1 MKRFFRWSA
10 LIAGI
15 LALVAAGAA
24 GGVYVGLRNTV
35 PPASG
40 KLAIAGLSAP
50 VEIVRDREDVPHIF
64 ASTLEDLYCALGFVH
79 AQDRLWQMELLRR
92 TAQGRL
98 SEILGERTF
107 TTDVFLRTLNL
118 YGHAERSLQA
128 LSPESRKVLEAYARG
143 VNAYMER
150 STGWLEPRLP
160 PEFLLLRYRPEPW
173 RPADSV
179 VAVKM
184 MALQLG
190 TNLNHEIRRLAFAAQ
205 GLSSAEIE
213 DLMPLDAADTP
224 PPLPEIAQLYP
235 LRRPHGAQ
243 KHAAATLVDDLF
255 GTAASNNWVVS
266 GARTASGKPLLAN
279 DPHLQL
285 GAPSIWYLAHLA
297 LGQPNAAP
305 ANMVGATL
313 AGVPLVV
320 LGRGDAVA
328 WGFTN
333 TGADVQDLFIEKVNP
348 DKPGEYLTP
357 DGYRPFTVE
366 PLTIKIKGVG
376 ERTVERRST
385 RHGPV
390 LPGFYRGLESML
402 APGYVAALQWT
413 ALADDDTTIA
423 AGMIDPTVRTVD
435 GYIAHMRGYVVPMQN
450 MVVADTA
457 GGIGYIAPG
466 RVPIRDP
473 ANKVAGRAPVPG
485 WDATYDW
492 KGFIPFEDLPRS
504 ENPPAG
510 AIGTANA
517 RIVPPGYPHLIT
529 YDWDADF
536 RQKRLQELVL
546 DRSGHDMDSM
556 RAAQLDIFDPAIA
569 RLQPLMIAAAQA
581 GGFSDD
587 ALLDRLTTWDGGM
600 RMDAREPLIFTAWL
614 RETIKAIY
622 GDDLGPAFGRY
633 FDEHADALIRLLE
646 GKATGRNW
654 CDDRSTP
661 VHESCGAV
669 LARALNTAL
678 ADLEKRYGPDRAA
691 WTWGAAH
698 VAFGEHQPFGSVASL
713 RRYFNIEVPS
723 PGGNYTLN
731 RGKVD
736 FDANPPFANRH
747 ASSYRA
753 IYDLGDLDKSIY
765 IQTTGQSGNPMSPYY
780 RSFARRW
787 AAGAYIT
794 IATRREEIGN
804 EALGTWTLAPR

>member
-1 MKRFFRWSA
+1 
-10 LIAGI
+10 
-15 LALVAAGAA
+15 
-24 GGVYVGLRNTV
+24 
-35 PPASG
+35 
-40 KLAIAGLSAP
+40 
-50 VEIVRDREDVPHIF
+50 
-64 ASTLEDLYCALGFVH
+64 
-79 AQDRLWQMELLRR
+79 
-92 TAQGRL
+92 
-98 SEILGERTF
+98 
-107 TTDVFLRTLNL
+107 
-118 YGHAERSLQA
+118 
-128 LSPESRKVLEAYARG
+128 
-143 VNAYMER
+143 
-150 STGWLEPRLP
+150 
-160 PEFLLLRYRPEPW
+160 
-173 RPADSV
+173 
-179 VAVKM
+179 
-184 MALQLG
+184 
-190 TNLNHEIRRLAFAAQ
+190 
-205 GLSSAEIE
+205 
-213 DLMPLDAADTP
+213 
-224 PPLPEIAQLYP
+224 
-235 LRRPHGAQ
+235 
-243 KHAAATLVDDLF
+243 
-255 GTAASNNWVVS
+255 
-266 GARTASGKPLLAN
+266 
-279 DPHLQL
+279 
-285 GAPSIWYLAHLA
+285 
-297 LGQPNAAP
+297 
-305 ANMVGATL
+305 
-313 AGVPLVV
+313 
-320 LGRGDAVA
+320 
-328 WGFTN
+328 
-333 TGADVQDLFIEKVNP
+333 
-348 DKPGEYLTP
+348 
-357 DGYRPFTVE
+357 
-366 PLTIKIKGVG
+366 
-376 ERTVERRST
+376 
-385 RHGPV
+385 
-390 LPGFYRGLESML
+390 
-402 APGYVAALQWT
+402 
-413 ALADDDTTIA
+413 
-423 AGMIDPTVRTVD
+423 
-435 GYIAHMRGYVVPMQN
+435 MRGYVVPMQN

-569 RLQPLMIAAAQA
+569 RLQPLMIATAQA

-587 ALLDRLTTWDGGM
+587 ALLDRLTTWDAGM

-614 RETIKAIY
+614 RETVKAIY
-622 GDDLGPAFGRY
+622 GDDLGPAFARY

-698 VAFGEHQPFGSVASL
+698 VAFGEHRPFGSVASL
-713 RRYFNIEVPS
+713 QRYFNIEVPS

-753 IYDLGDLDKSIY
+753 IYDLGDLDKSLF

-787 AAGAYIT
+787 ASGAYIT